1 MYRVNKHSSIPADGL
16 IGNAFGKIDYFDAY
30 SIPVKNAKGYTIDQV
45 FSRFA
50 GYTPA
55 WVKILFNIRN
65 SIVRIF
71 GLKTGDPDA
80 IKTEQEFKAGSEF
93 SVFQICSRNKQEIV
107 FGGDDKH
114 LNFQSSL
121 LLKQSGEGEQ
131 IVSVTIVKFHNFTGR
146 AYFFFVKPFHKLIVR
161 GSLKHLARTFESS

>member
-1 MYRVNKHSSIPADGL
+1 MHRVENQHEIPVDAM
-16 IGNAFGKIDYFDAY
+16 IGNSFGRIDYFDVY
-30 SIPVKNAKGYTIDQV
+30 SVPVNNTKRLSIDQV

-50 GYTPA
+50 NFTPV

-65 SIVRIF
+65 SIVRII
-71 GLKTGDPDA
+71 GLKTGDPESVKDEKEY
-80 IKTEQEFKAGSEF
+80 KTGSEF
-93 SVFQICSRNKQEIV
+93 SIFQICSRNNQEIV

-121 LLKQSGEGEQ
+121 LLKRSGEADQ
-131 IVSVTIVKFHNFTGR
+131 IVSVTIVQIHNFTGH

-161 GSLKHLARTFESS
+161 GALKHLATVVESP